1 MNLNYLLIL
10 FGSIIVLF
18 GLTEYSNSF
27 NYMMAII
34 LFILTSSLIY
44 KKINKVNQVTENN
57 TIDLTNI
64 NPNTNIEELNG
75 LTVYADYN
83 NSEDKKFF
91 PMFINPLDA
100 KKISPTN
107 SVHLIV
113 PGLMPASN
121 KKWIDYNQYQIF
133 YMPND
138 LKPHFHGEAMHH
150 KDNKGFQVKK
160 VFLLSTNDFTDVK
173 NKQLQE
179 YRDNLDDFNNG
190 KSSTPIETWIHWM
203 IPYNSQ
209 DYPDLIIKK
218 NSVLWWDFNQY
229 HNLNIVS
236 EESYNNN
243 VANGSNDKLL
253 KLNNNNLQII
263 VTIMDKV
270 GTFYF
275 LCSIY
280 GHASMGHKIKISV
293 IE

>member
-18 GLTEYSNSF
+18 GLTKYSNSF

-121 KKWIDYNQYQIF
+121 KKWIDYDQNQIF

-138 LKPHFHGEAMHH
+138 LKLHFHGEAMHH

-275 LCSIY
+275 ICSIY

>member
-1 MNLNYLLIL
+1 
-10 FGSIIVLF
+10 F
-18 GLTEYSNSF
+18 GLTKYSNSF

-34 LFILTSSLIY
+34 LFILTSLLIY
-44 KKINKVNQVTENN
+44 KKIYKIDQNTENY

-121 KKWIDYNQYQIF
+121 KKWIDYDQNQIF

-150 KDNKGFQVKK
+150 EDNKGFQVKK

-293 IE
+293 ID